1 MPEVCEIA
9 VTAEYLMTKI
19 KNRYITGASIIS
31 GRYTHEK
38 LEGLELLN
46 KNNPIKIIKIDSKGK
61 FLWFELENN
70 NNEKIY
76 IMNTFGLTGD
86 WGFEK
91 QKNSRFKINIK
102 NKDNDKK
109 YTLYFTDD
117 RNFGTL
123 FITTD
128 INDLN
133 KKLDKLAPDLLKTNF
148 SPNEYLDDFKKFIDK
163 SKSKKNIPIVKFL
176 MSQDKKD
183 SIGSGIGNY
192 LSVEILYR
200 AKISP
205 HRILGDFSDN
215 DILLL
220 AKTIKKTVKLCYVSN
235 IIGYMIRLEKFM
247 PKHKELIKKGKLPNY
262 HPDIKIDDKEEF
274 EFLVYMQKKDK
285 LGNDVKRDEIIKGR
299 STYWVPK
306 VQK

>member
-9 VTAEYLMTKI
+9 VTAQYLMSKI
-19 KNRYITGASIIS
+19 KNRYITSATVLS
-31 GRYTHEK
+31 GRYTHEH

-61 FLWFELENN
+61 FLWFELENDN
-70 NNEKIY
+70 KEKIY

-91 QKNSRFKINIK
+91 QKNRFKISIT
-102 NKDNDKK
+102 NKDKDKK
-109 YTLYFTDD
+109 YALYFTDD

-123 FITTD
+123 FITKD

-148 SPNEYLDDFKKFIDK
+148 TPNDYLKNFKEFIDK

-205 HRILGDFSDN
+205 HRKLGDFSDSE
-215 DILLL
+215 ILLL
-220 AKTIKKTVKLCYVSN
+220 AKTIKKTIKLCYMSN
-235 IIGYMIRLEKFM
+235 IIGYMIRLEKYI
-247 PKHKELIKKGKLPNY
+247 PKHREQIKKGKLPEY
-262 HPDIKIDDKEEF
+262 HDDVKIKENEEF

-285 LGNDVKRDEIIKGR
+285 LGNEVIRDEIIKGR
-299 STYWVPK
+299 STYWVPSI
-306 VQK
+306 QK